1 MEEEKKREEER
12 KLREQELLLLQEKAP
27 DADKKLE
34 SPIETEAPKVEEPK
48 QEQPPNVTT
57 DTTGIDTIEKNY
69 LT

>member
-1 MEEEKKREEER
+1 M
-12 KLREQELLLLQEKAP
+12 LLLQEKAP